1 MNRNIALVVTDFDGT
16 LWSED
21 HVIHH
26 RSLQAMHSLLASGV
40 ILLGATARRPGTAQ
54 TILKRHG
61 MELPTVYFDGSLAVD
76 LDPHS
81 VFHIVTFDENDA
93 THVLGAFEAVG
104 LEPYI
109 NVVSEDN
116 IDCIMGSNPST
127 HPRHIETLRNW
138 SRVASLD
145 ATAATNNVLSL
156 GLCGVERSLLDEVA
170 RGAKAYGEVTVSV
183 DRQYGGF
190 TISVRPYGVNKWTA
204 VEAFIAR
211 RGITDGAV
219 LAIGD
224 GENDLELLTN
234 ADVSCAVAGACQ
246 AVLNVG
252 TYNVG
257 PPDQGGWAAIMD
269 LVQRAESPG

>member
-76 LDPHS
+76 LDTHS
-81 VFHIVTFDENDA
+81 VFH
-93 THVLGAFEAVG
+93 
-104 LEPYI
+104 
-109 NVVSEDN
+109 
-116 IDCIMGSNPST
+116 
-127 HPRHIETLRNW
+127 
-138 SRVASLD
+138 
-145 ATAATNNVLSL
+145 
-156 GLCGVERSLLDEVA
+156 
-170 RGAKAYGEVTVSV
+170 SV